1 MGIDLGA
8 FGTIIGVVFLPFKLL
23 YDLVFFSLD
32 VLTFDI
38 LQLDPYL
45 PIKFGM
51 ISLLGWL

>member
-8 FGTIIGVVFLPFKLL
+8 FGTIIGIIFLPFQLIHS
-23 YDLVFFSLD
+23 LVTYSLN